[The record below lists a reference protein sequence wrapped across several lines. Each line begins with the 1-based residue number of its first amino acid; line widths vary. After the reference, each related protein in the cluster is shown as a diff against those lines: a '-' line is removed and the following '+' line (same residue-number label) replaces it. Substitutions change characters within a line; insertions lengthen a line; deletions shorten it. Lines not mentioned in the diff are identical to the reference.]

1 MATGTTTTA
10 EVASAV
16 GVFYD
21 RVLLQNAVPY
31 LHYQRFGDVKT
42 LPSKNSKTIKFRR
55 YGLLTPVSTGMTEGT
70 NPDAEQLSTT
80 DITADVTQYG
90 AVVEITDWVD
100 LTVEDKVITETL
112 ELEGEQMGE
121 SLDIITRNVLVSTA
135 SVTNCSHGSN
145 GNTPTEITQTDI
157 NTAVK
162 SLLSGNAKRITAVQ
176 KASTGV
182 GTQPVAA
189 AFFGIISTDERDD
202 LMDCS
207 DFLPVRAYPNQD
219 TVIEGEI
226 GSTGDVRWLETTL
239 GYNDGGTPAVYS
251 NIILGKHAYGIIDI
265 KAGASKAIVHG
276 FGSGGVAD
284 ALDTKATVG
293 WKVAYTAK
301 ILNDAFIN
309 NLKAT
314 V

>member
-1 MATGTTTTA
+1 MATGITTTTQ
-10 EVASAV
+10 VASAV

-21 RVLLQNAVPY
+21 RVLLQNAIPY
-31 LHYQRFGDVKT
+31 FHYQRFGDVKT
-42 LPSKNSKTIKFRR
+42 IPSKSSKTIKFRR
-55 YGLLTPVSTGMTEGT
+55 YGLLTPVSTGMTEAT

-80 DITADVTQYG
+80 DITADVIQYG
-90 AVVEITDWVD
+90 AVVEISDWVD

-112 ELEGEQMGE
+112 ELEGEQMGN

-135 SVTNCSHGSN
+135 SITNCSHGSN
-145 GNTPTEITQTDI
+145 GNTPTELTQTDI
-157 NTAVK
+157 DIATKA
-162 SLLSGNAKRITAVQ
+162 LLSGNAKRITSIQ
-176 KASTGV
+176 KASTGI
-182 GTQPVAA
+182 GTQPVSA

-202 LMDCS
+202 LMACS
-207 DFLPVRAYPNQD
+207 DFLPVRAYPNINGI
-219 TVIEGEI
+219 VEGEI
-226 GSTGDVRWLETTL
+226 GATKDVRWLETTN
-239 GYNDGGTPAVYS
+239 GYNDGASPAVYS